1 MSPIPYYFFLRR
13 ITFCIEL
20 LCVELLCVE
29 LLFGEELLCVELLY
43 IKKYH
48 LIKPFKSECA
58 ICLKVNVQC

>member
-13 ITFCIEL
+13 ITFC
-20 LCVELLCVE
+20 VELLCV
-29 LLFGEELLCVELLY
+29 ELLCVELLY

-58 ICLKVNVQC
+58 ICLKVNDIIEIKLRKPYS